1 MAAIK
6 ACSGKWCDSVIED
19 HASAFRTGCRFFL
32 GGCES
37 FGLGNDLFHFRIDE
51 IGIDTLCDHDLH
63 HGLHHDLQS
72 QDVALEIRN
81 VSIRLLHFFCLTY
94 LCCHTFILIATY
106 ITTVVYFSLVVDV
119 RTDVLYNRVKY
130 FTWSR
135 VMSELK
141 DVITAYRKL
150 PFGDRVVFYSTVSN
164 DVDVREET
172 VQDFLIETRM
182 GESLSCIYCKGDHV
196 VRNGK
201 RKDGTQRFLCRD
213 CGKSFIPGSN
223 TITSGT
229 RKRMSTWVKYLKC
242 MLDKKTLKESSEE
255 CGISMPTAFS
265 WRHKILDALREVT
278 DKVYLDGTVEAD
290 ETFFNVSYKG
300 NHKNSKTF
308 TMPRKA
314 HKRGNDT
321 HAKGLSSEKVCVP
334 CAVDASG
341 ISYARPAKLGKPS
354 SSCIS
359 TEIQR
364 INAYHRTLKEFIGR
378 FHGVSTKHLGNY
390 IVWNNLIANNRRKSE
405 ETLGQLFARMLSAG
419 ISVRN
424 KDISSRPP
432 LPSLEM

>member
-1 MAAIK
+1 
-6 ACSGKWCDSVIED
+6 
-19 HASAFRTGCRFFL
+19 
-32 GGCES
+32 
-37 FGLGNDLFHFRIDE
+37 
-51 IGIDTLCDHDLH
+51 
-63 HGLHHDLQS
+63 
-72 QDVALEIRN
+72 
-81 VSIRLLHFFCLTY
+81 
-94 LCCHTFILIATY
+94 
-106 ITTVVYFSLVVDV
+106 
-119 RTDVLYNRVKY
+119 
-130 FTWSR
+130 
-135 VMSELK
+135 
-141 DVITAYRKL
+141 
-150 PFGDRVVFYSTVSN
+150 
-164 DVDVREET
+164 
-172 VQDFLIETRM
+172 
-182 GESLSCIYCKGDHV
+182 
-196 VRNGK
+196 
-201 RKDGTQRFLCRD
+201 
-213 CGKSFIPGSN
+213 
-223 TITSGT
+223 
-229 RKRMSTWVKYLKC
+229 
-242 MLDKKTLKESSEE
+242 
-255 CGISMPTAFS
+255 MPTAFS
-265 WRHKILDALREVT
+265 WRHKILDALHEVT

-424 KDISSRPP
+424 KDISSRSP
-432 LPSLEM
+432 LPSLEV

>member
-1 MAAIK
+1 MA
-6 ACSGKWCDSVIED
+6 
-19 HASAFRTGCRFFL
+19 
-32 GGCES
+32 
-37 FGLGNDLFHFRIDE
+37 
-51 IGIDTLCDHDLH
+51 
-63 HGLHHDLQS
+63 
-72 QDVALEIRN
+72 
-81 VSIRLLHFFCLTY
+81 
-94 LCCHTFILIATY
+94 
-106 ITTVVYFSLVVDV
+106 YFSLVVDG
-119 RTDVLYNRVKY
+119 RTDVLYNGVKY

-164 DVDVREET
+164 GVDVREET
-172 VQDFLIETRM
+172 VQDFFIETRM
-182 GESLSCIYCKGDHV
+182 GESLSCLYCKGDHV

-321 HAKGLSSEKVCVP
+321 RAKGLSSEKVCVP

-359 TEIQR
+359 TVFDGIIAPDSTLCTDNEKAYRAFSKSKSIHLIQMDTDSHISVRDGISYGIQR

-424 KDISSRPP
+424 KDISSRSP
-432 LPSLEM
+432 LPSLEV